1 MGSVSVPERYLRQGV
16 LDHRHLD
23 ARAADPNTVGVVLCE
38 RRFVGKINLRGRPNK
53 RFLAAVRAASGLEP
67 PTEPNTAVGGNGRTA
82 LWLGPDEWLIVTA
95 PGEEGATC
103 ASLRAMRLG
112 QHFAVTDVGEGRGVI
127 GLAGPRARDV
137 LAKGCPLDLHPRA
150 FGPGRCAQST
160 LAKALVILHQT
171 SDRPDYDIY
180 VDRSFADYLWTW
192 LEDAA
197 AEYGVAITMG

>member
-1 MGSVSVPERYLRQGV
+1 MPERYLRQGV

-23 ARAADPNTVGVVLCE
+23 ARAAEPSAAGVVLCE
-38 RRFVGKINLRGRPNK
+38 RRFVGKINLRGRPTK
-53 RFLAAVRAASGLEP
+53 RFLAAVGAALGFEP
-67 PTEPNTAVGGNGRTA
+67 PTDPNTAVGGNGRTA
-82 LWLGPDEWLIVTA
+82 LWLGPDEWLIVTP

-103 ASLRAMRLG
+103 AALRTMRLG
-112 QHFAVTDVGEGRGVI
+112 RHFAVTDVSEGRAVI
-127 GLAGPRARDV
+127 GLAGADARDV

-160 LAKALVILHQT
+160 LAKALVILHQL
-171 SDRPDYDIY
+171 SDRPAYDIY
-180 VDRSFADYLWTW
+180 VERSFADYLWTW